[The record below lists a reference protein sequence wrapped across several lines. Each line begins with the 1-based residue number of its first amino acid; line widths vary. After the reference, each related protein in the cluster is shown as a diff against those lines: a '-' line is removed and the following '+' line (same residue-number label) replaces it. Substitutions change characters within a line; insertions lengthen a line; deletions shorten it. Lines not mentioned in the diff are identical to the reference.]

1 MKRMTLKEY
10 LYYLRLAYPLCT
22 DEERRR
28 RAWKMHE
35 SQATIPRHYEIQV
48 YNELHSA
55 RKRRKRGKPL
65 DVSRRK
71 VYATT
76 EKFICNR
83 CHKVTIGG
91 YEYPTLGIRLCVA
104 CKVKMRS
111 NTRVHIIYTPMGNGR

>member
-1 MKRMTLKEY
+1 MIRTTFEEY
-10 LYYLRLAYPLCT
+10 LCYLRLANPFLT
-22 DEERRR
+22 DVELRK
-28 RAWKMHE
+28 RAWKMRK
-35 SQATIPRHYEIQV
+35 SQEMMPKQYELRV

-65 DVSRRK
+65 DVSRRNA
-71 VYATT
+71 YATT

-104 CKVKMRS
+104 CKVKTHG
-111 NTRVHIIYTPMGNGR
+111 NTRAHIIYTPMGNGR